1 MAGINVNQITSML
14 AKLQPDSALQ
24 QYAQMHKNDPYI
36 MALASSESNRRKEL
50 RAAAQAAAAGQPQPK
65 VVDAAVAQMASQQLP
80 EQMGI
85 GQLPAPNMQF
95 GAEGGIMGYDEGY
108 DEGGMTYG
116 QEPVMMMAGGGVARF
131 KDEGLVSADVIYDPA
146 TGLPIAD
153 PAAYGGIDDRTIM
166 ERLGIFNPENRR
178 ALERAEQKRLAPK
191 IATPS
196 PTDPNFR
203 RLEDPRMKPEIA
215 ATAQPLITSAP
226 TKRRDAAPR
235 PGAGP
240 AASAAAAVSK
250 EDPFSMEF
258 LKKAQQEAGSDYS
271 GAELRNR
278 AVEMRSKLE
287 QQGEDRL
294 AARRKEIESEGD
306 IYKGREDRLAKR
318 ETDIGK
324 QKGENEGLA
333 LLNAGLAIMS
343 TPGKLAEAIG
353 KGAQVGTAQYASGLK
368 DLRVAQQKLEDARDN
383 IEELR
388 LNRSD
393 MNKRDIRALEKER
406 DANVNEGNKIVFG
419 VAQNLYGLDREDTR
433 SLVKSFTDGQQTKAR
448 INSAEKIAALDRAAA
463 NARAKMPAAD
473 IQRVERIMADKK
485 ITFTEAL
492 EMDAKLRRPGVDSQ
506 SLSRFQKDNEREIS
520 ELTALSRSK
529 KPETIQD
536 VANRKAALRAA
547 AIAAGIDP
555 SSIALLGGQSGA
567 SSSGL
572 DLSQWGDVKK
582 N

>member
-1 MAGINVNQITSML
+1 L
-14 AKLQPDSALQ
+14 AREFD
-24 QYAQMHKNDPYI
+24 
-36 MALASSESNRRKEL
+36 ESIETKRVQEARV
-50 RAAAQAAAAGQPQPK
+50 RAAKGQPLSAEDQARIANADNAKAAASASAQDMAQFDAASNLYMTERAGKQAAGAAPK
-65 VVDAAVAQMASQQLP
+65 VDAA
-80 EQMGI
+80 
-85 GQLPAPNMQF
+85 
-95 GAEGGIMGYDEGY
+95 
-108 DEGGMTYG
+108 
-116 QEPVMMMAGGGVARF
+116 
-131 KDEGLVSADVIYDPA
+131 
-146 TGLPIAD
+146 
-153 PAAYGGIDDRTIM
+153 PAANTVRKGPGA
-166 ERLGIFNPENRR
+166 GP
-178 ALERAEQKRLAPK
+178 
-191 IATPS
+191 
-196 PTDPNFR
+196 
-203 RLEDPRMKPEIA
+203 
-215 ATAQPLITSAP
+215 
-226 TKRRDAAPR
+226 AAPR
-235 PGAGP
+235 PGAKP
-240 AASAAAAVSK
+240 AAPAAATVPK

-258 LKKAQQEAGSDYS
+258 LKKAQQEAGRDYS

-278 AVEMRSKLE
+278 AVEMRNKLE
-287 QQGEDRL
+287 KQAEDRL
-294 AARRKEIESEGD
+294 AARRKEIESEGN

-318 ETDIGK
+318 EADIGR

-368 DLRVAQQKLEDARDN
+368 DLRIAQQKLEDARDN

-406 DANVNEGNKIVFG
+406 DANVNEGNKLVFG

-433 SLVKSFTDGQQTKAR
+433 SLVKSFTEGQQTKAR
-448 INSAEKIAALDRAAA
+448 IDSAEKSAALDRAAA
-463 NARAKMPAAD
+463 NARATMPAAD

-520 ELTALSRSK
+520 ELIALSRSK